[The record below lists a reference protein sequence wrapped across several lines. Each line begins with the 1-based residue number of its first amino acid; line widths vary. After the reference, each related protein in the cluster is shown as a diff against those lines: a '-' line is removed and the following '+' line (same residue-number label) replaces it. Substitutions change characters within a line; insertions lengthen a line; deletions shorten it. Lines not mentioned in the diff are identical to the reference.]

1 LCPAPLKIQAD
12 FFTFSASYHFWNSK
26 MLQFVARRLLLLIPV
41 MIGILLVTF
50 VIARA
55 IPADPCIAMMGE
67 KATQAQCAQF
77 RERFGLNDNVFVQ
90 FVRYMGNLLQGDFG
104 NSIQYSRPVTDYL
117 SERLPMTFELTL
129 GAMLFSTTFGIF
141 LGVTSAL
148 RRNTIVDTLTMILAN
163 IGVSM
168 PVFWLGL
175 MLAYLFALVMKGT
188 PLYIPPSGRLTP
200 GLSLDSLSIAWH
212 MQNLTGLPRFLV
224 NFLSN
229 SIVLNSLLT
238 GNFNVLKDALWHL
251 ILPSIAV
258 GTIPMATIA
267 RMTRS
272 SLLEVLGQDYI
283 RTARAKGLIAAVVI
297 RKHALRNALI
307 PIVTVIGLETG
318 VLLSGAVL
326 TETVF
331 TLPGMGTA
339 LVNAILSRDYPVVQ
353 GFTVII
359 AVIFVMTNL
368 IVDMSYA
375 YLDPRIRLD

>member
-1 LCPAPLKIQAD
+1 
-12 FFTFSASYHFWNSK
+12 
-26 MLQFVARRLLLLIPV
+26 MLQFTIRRLLLIVPV
-41 MIGILLVTF
+41 LIGILLVTF

-77 RERFGLNDNVFVQ
+77 RERFGLNDNIMVQ
-90 FVRYMGNLLQGDFG
+90 FGRYIQQVLQGNFG
-104 NSIQYSRPVTDYL
+104 DSIQYHRPVLDYI

-129 GAMLFSTTFGIF
+129 GAMLFSTIVGIL
-141 LGVTSAL
+141 LGLISAL
-148 RRNTIVDTLTMILAN
+148 RRNTIIDTLTMVLAN

-175 MLAYLFALVMKGT
+175 MLAYVFSLVFKGT
-188 PLYIPPSGRLTP
+188 PLFIPPSGRLTP
-200 GLSLDSLSIAWH
+200 GLSLTPLATVWNLQD
-212 MQNLTGLPRFLV
+212 LTGISKFAV
-224 NFLSN
+224 NFMSN
-229 SIVLNSLLT
+229 SVVLNSILT
-238 GNFNVLKDALWHL
+238 GNFAVLKDALWHL
-251 ILPSIAV
+251 ILPSFAV

-272 SLLEVLGQDYI
+272 SLLDVLGQDYI
-283 RTARAKGLIAAVVI
+283 RTARAKGLVKTRVI
-297 RKHALRNALI
+297 TKHALRNALI

-318 VLLSGAVL
+318 ALLSGAVL

-353 GFTVII
+353 GFVVFI
-359 AVIFVMTNL
+359 AVIFVLANL
-368 IVDMSYA
+368 IVDLSYA
-375 YLDPRIRLD
+375 YLDPRIRLE